1 MEKSLS
7 SFIEKTPPLVSNGLA
22 KITVKLR
29 YALSKSQNYTEDLTD
44 L

>member
-1 MEKSLS
+1 MEKCSLS
-7 SFIEKTPPLVSNGLA
+7 SCLKKKLVSSELA